1 MEPCA
6 LGFFKVVNGSDIRS
20 HLQAVLDGVPLVHLK
35 SSDTMKE
42 KLQFVRLPIVL
53 FVIFFVGRLALGA
66 AMGVS
71 KPTYDLANRLFS
83 MVILEVHVG
92 LLWGA
97 VGRRYRGYGIGG
109 SMMAV
114 VLAVVV
120 SQILIFAG
128 TAVSYI
134 TGINTLFNF
143 GEALNQPGATL
154 SFGAAMA
161 SRTLT
166 FVANC
171 IIGAVA
177 GAIGWAL
184 GGLVPAAIAKS
195 S

>member
-1 MEPCA
+1 M
-6 LGFFKVVNGSDIRS
+6 R
-20 HLQAVLDGVPLVHLK
+20 
-35 SSDTMKE
+35 
-42 KLQFVRLPIVL
+42 
-53 FVIFFVGRLALGA
+53 
-66 AMGVS
+66 
-71 KPTYDLANRLFS
+71 
-83 MVILEVHVG
+83 
-92 LLWGA
+92 
-97 VGRRYRGYGIGG
+97 
-109 SMMAV
+109 AV

-128 TAVSYI
+128 TAISYI
-134 TGINTLFNF
+134 AGINTLFNF

-154 SFGAAMA
+154 SFGVAMA

-171 IIGAVA
+171 IIGAIA

>member
-1 MEPCA
+1 
-6 LGFFKVVNGSDIRS
+6 
-20 HLQAVLDGVPLVHLK
+20 
-35 SSDTMKE
+35 MKE
-42 KLQFVRLPIVL
+42 KLQFVRLPILL

-109 SMMAV
+109 SMTAV

-128 TAVSYI
+128 TAISYI
-134 TGINTLFNF
+134 AGINTLFNF

-171 IIGAVA
+171 IIGAIA
-177 GAIGWAL
+177 GAIGWAF
-184 GGLVPAAIAKS
+184 GSLVPAAIAKS

>member
-1 MEPCA
+1 
-6 LGFFKVVNGSDIRS
+6 
-20 HLQAVLDGVPLVHLK
+20 
-35 SSDTMKE
+35 MKE
-42 KLQFVRLPIVL
+42 KLQFVGLPILL

-109 SMMAV
+109 SMTAV
-114 VLAVVV
+114 VLAAVV

-128 TAVSYI
+128 TAISYI
-134 TGINTLFNF
+134 AGINTLFNF

-161 SRTLT
+161 SRTVT

-171 IIGAVA
+171 IIGAIA
-177 GAIGWAL
+177 GAIGWAF
-184 GGLVPAAIAKS
+184 GSLVPAAIAKS